1 MMALDTIRRSRLR
14 LLLGALL
21 SLMLAFPYAETG
33 PLDSHLFT
41 LLSSV
46 VLLIGLCCVT
56 DTAWHRSVG
65 LTLVVPAIA
74 SDWVAIG
81 RELPALYPI
90 GMAFEAA
97 FLGWVAA
104 VVFGAVFRARE
115 VSADHLAGSVCVYL
129 LVGVACA
136 SLYTAIEAS
145 HPGAFHIPGAEA
157 PTALWSEMVFFSFTA
172 LTTVG
177 YGDITP
183 AVSATRSLA
192 TLETV
197 FGVLYMAIL
206 VARLVSLYESGR
218 EARPA

>member
-1 MMALDTIRRSRLR
+1 MGALQGLRGSRFR
-14 LLLGALL
+14 LLLGVLL
-21 SLMLAFPYAETG
+21 LLMLAFPYAEAR
-33 PLDSHLFT
+33 PAESHLFT
-41 LLSSV
+41 LLSSL
-46 VLLIGLCCVT
+46 VLLVGLFCVT
-56 DTAWHRSVG
+56 DTRWHRSVG
-65 LTLVVPAIA
+65 LALMVPAIA
-74 SDWVAIG
+74 SDWI
-81 RELPALYPI
+81 ALGGYLAWLHPV

-145 HPGAFHIPGAEA
+145 HPGAFHIPSPAGPA
-157 PTALWSEMVFFSFTA
+157 ALWSEMVFFSFTA

-183 AVSATRSLA
+183 AISATRSLA

-197 FGVLYMAIL
+197 FGVLYTAIL
-206 VARLVSLYESGR
+206 VARLVSLYEAGR
-218 EARPA
+218 EPRPV